1 MNVPSF
7 IGLSAALLLT
17 WLGATYF
24 HEIPH
29 GRYPKQGPLTSTSP
43 VTESGETPEN
53 LLANISDNKE
63 SN

>member
-29 GRYPKQGPLTSTSP
+29 ERYPKQERLNSAANEQ
-43 VTESGETPEN
+43 ESLQTPET
-53 LLANISDNKE
+53 LLVNISEKEE